1 MVSHRRENFLRESG
15 RLRILACW
23 VNRHQART
31 VYKRAEGGVLTE
43 SSRLIS
49 VVVRMLV
56 LFLVSLVSNAT
67 AFFGASYTLIATA
80 ELEATGVSLQSFS
93 LVVLVTALGA
103 SLGKAVIYYSAVG
116 FKTALQKNR
125 NVRLLGTWLGKSG
138 FYAGVFIT
146 ALLPVLPLDDYVYI
160 GAGANRGKLAPML
173 GVTFLAKLA
182 KSAFEIL
189 LELSGL
195 LEISKLTHR
204 LFGLSRFD
212 LSVVASGAFVVLGI
226 AIYKVDWQPWVA
238 RAGRLFGRK
247 PAQV

>member
-1 MVSHRRENFLRESG
+1 
-15 RLRILACW
+15 
-23 VNRHQART
+23 
-31 VYKRAEGGVLTE
+31 
-43 SSRLIS
+43 LIS
-49 VVVRMLV
+49 VLLRL
-56 LFLVSLVSNAT
+56 LIIFLVSFVANAT

-80 ELEATGVSLQSFS
+80 ELAAFGVSLESFTTI
-93 LVVLVTALGA
+93 VFVTALGA
-103 SLGKAVIYYSAVG
+103 TLGKLVIYYSAVG
-116 FKTALQKNR
+116 LKKTLQKNK

-138 FYAGVFIT
+138 FYVGLFVT

-204 LFGLSRFD
+204 FLGLSRIQ
-212 LSVVASGAFVVLGI
+212 LSIVASLAFIVLGI
-226 AIYKVDWQPWVA
+226 AIYKLDWEPFVS
-238 RAGRLFGRK
+238 RASKLLGRK
-247 PAQV
+247 ST